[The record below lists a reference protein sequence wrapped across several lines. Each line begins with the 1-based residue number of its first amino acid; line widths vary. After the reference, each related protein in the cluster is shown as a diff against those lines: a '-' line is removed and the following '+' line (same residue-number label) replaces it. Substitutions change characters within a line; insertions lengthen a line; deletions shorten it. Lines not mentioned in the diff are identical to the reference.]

1 MSTQLWWPSCLTSF
15 SCTKS
20 CWKFCGHLRS
30 SPDLGTPGDRPSGVP
45 WSLAQQGMKP
55 MSIYSTALYYGF
67 MITFNIDLSTR
78 FINILQLESV
88 HTLPAKGGSMILR
101 TNEWHALFHRFY
113 TLYIFLRINMDPQVF
128 HHIVFNTNDSQRTLS
143 KCWNALYSGN
153 KSTRFMIFID
163 VWICLSVYTGKSNK
177 GQLTPGMSGTWPW
190 SDLPGFLAS
199 QMYVC
204 IPQSSASKLVS
215 ALGPLREGNCW
226 FWSVR

>member
-78 FINILQLESV
+78 FINILQLETV

-113 TLYIFLRINMDPQVF
+113 TLYIFFCESTWIRKYF
-128 HHIVFNTNDSQRTLS
+128 TT
-143 KCWNALYSGN
+143 LYSIPTIL
-153 KSTRFMIFID
+153 KELWASA
-163 VWICLSVYTGKSNK
+163 
-177 GQLTPGMSGTWPW
+177 GMHFTQ
-190 SDLPGFLAS
+190 ATS
-199 QMYVC
+199 QQGSWY
-204 IPQSSASKLVS
+204 S
-215 ALGPLREGNCW
+215 
-226 FWSVR
+226 

>member
-1 MSTQLWWPSCLTSF
+1 MVIS
-15 SCTKS
+15 
-20 CWKFCGHLRS
+20 GHLLILEHLVTDRQACRGHWHSKVWNLCRFIPRLYIMALWSPLILIYLQDS
-30 SPDLGTPGDRPSGVP
+30 SIFYNLNPFTHYLQKVGAWFCVQMND
-45 WSLAQQGMKP
+45 MH
-55 MSIYSTALYYGF
+55 YSTDS
-67 MITFNIDLSTR
+67 I
-78 FINILQLESV
+78 
-88 HTLPAKGGSMILR
+88 H
-101 TNEWHALFHRFY
+101 
-113 TLYIFLRINMDPQVF
+113 YIYFLRINMDPQVF